1 MVKYTLTIPG
11 RLPCLN
17 DVIEA
22 GRSNRYQGAH
32 LKKRVESEIIWLIR
46 SQLPGIRITK
56 QVNLRHWWYEPNQ
69 RRDKDNIISA
79 KKFIWD
85 ALVRAGTLKND
96 GWKEIGD
103 VRDFVLLD
111 EKNPRIVVEIEEIG

>member
-1 MVKYTLTIPG
+1 MIYHLTIPG

-17 DVIEA
+17 DIIEA

-32 LKKRVESEIIWLIR
+32 QKKKVEGDIVWLIR
-46 SQLPGIRITK
+46 SQLPGVRITR
-56 QVNLRHWWYEPNQ
+56 QVNLSHWWYEPNQ

-103 VRDFVLLD
+103 IRDYVLVDQL
-111 EKNPRIVVEIEEIG
+111 NPRIVVEIEEIG